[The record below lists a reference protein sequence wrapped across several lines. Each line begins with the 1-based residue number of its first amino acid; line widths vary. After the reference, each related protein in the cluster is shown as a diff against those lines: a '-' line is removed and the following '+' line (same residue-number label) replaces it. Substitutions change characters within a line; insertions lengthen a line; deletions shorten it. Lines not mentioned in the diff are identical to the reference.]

1 MSSITKLLTL
11 AVIAAGV
18 PSLAQAQWGSVTGRF
33 VYKGDLPKP
42 VLAFKKGAPDVRDGE
57 VCAAQDFVK
66 HDLVVDPKTKGI
78 ANIFVYIRGP
88 KKVNPDLA
96 PDVSKDEEKYVIF
109 DQKACRFI
117 PRCLVVHTSQ
127 IVKVKSDD
135 PIAHNTH
142 TFPIKNNGQNI
153 LIGPNNRAG
162 VDLDPIQLSES
173 LPFEVKC
180 DFHAWMKAYYLVLD
194 HPYAAVTQK
203 DGTFTIKGLPAGKNE
218 FRVWHERVGY
228 IDRKF
233 VVNIEANETVDV
245 GAVEVDAAKFEE

>member
-1 MSSITKLLTL
+1 MSSMAKLLTL
-11 AVIAAGV
+11 AVLAGGL
-18 PSLAQAQWGSVTGRF
+18 PSIAQAQWGSVTGRF
-33 VYKGDLPKP
+33 VFKGDLPKP
-42 VLAFKKGAPDVRDGE
+42 VVAFKKGAPGVRDAE
-57 VCAAQDFVK
+57 VCAAEDFVK

-96 PDVSKDEEKYVIF
+96 KSKEKHVVF
-109 DQKACRFI
+109 DQKGCRFK
-117 PRCLVVHTSQ
+117 PRCLLVRTDQ
-127 IVKVKSDD
+127 TVKVLSDD
-135 PIAHNTH
+135 PVAHNTH
-142 TFPIKNNGQNI
+142 TFPIKNNGENI

-162 VDLDPIQLSES
+162 VDLDMTPLSES

-180 DFHAWMKAYYLVLD
+180 DFHSWMKAYFLVLD
-194 HPYAAVTQK
+194 HPYAAITQK

-233 VVNIEANETVDV
+233 IVNIKDGEVVDV
-245 GAVEVDAAKFEE
+245 GSVEVESSKFDE